1 MGGLEGP
8 PSPPPLGA
16 SRGTRDAPRS
26 PGVQFSERQHSCT
39 LARVERACDRRP
51 VLGYTRRQLVI
62 VISLAAGGAAG
73 LAIDHWRHANP
84 DVVAYLETL
93 DRAPATVGE
102 PVTRRLSARAQDA
115 QDAPHASAPAPARG
129 ARGPA
134 SLARDGGRARPA
146 RADDATPLDV
156 NLASAAQLERLPGVG
171 PALAARIVDVRARE
185 GPFGSVDD
193 LRRVRGV
200 GVATLE
206 RLRPRLV
213 VTTP

>member
-1 MGGLEGP
+1 
-8 PSPPPLGA
+8 
-16 SRGTRDAPRS
+16 
-26 PGVQFSERQHSCT
+26 
-39 LARVERACDRRP
+39 

-62 VISLAAGGAAG
+62 VVSLVAAGAAG
-73 LAIDHWRHANP
+73 LAIDQWRHANP
-84 DVVAYLETL
+84 DVAGYLETL
-93 DRAPATVGE
+93 DRAPAAVRE
-102 PVTRRLSARAQDA
+102 PVAPRLSARA
-115 QDAPHASAPAPARG
+115 QDAPHASAPAPSREARG
-129 ARGPA
+129 SAPSARG
-134 SLARDGGRARPA
+134 GGRARPA

-156 NLASAAQLERLPGVG
+156 NLASAAELERLPGVG

-213 VTTP
+213 VNTP

>member
-1 MGGLEGP
+1 
-8 PSPPPLGA
+8 
-16 SRGTRDAPRS
+16 
-26 PGVQFSERQHSCT
+26 VF
-39 LARVERACDRRP
+39 
-51 VLGYTRRQLVI
+51 GYTRRQLVI
-62 VISLAAGGAAG
+62 VVSLVAGGAVG

-93 DRAPATVGE
+93 DRAPATARE
-102 PVTRRLSARAQDA
+102 PVVPRLSARAQDS
-115 QDAPHASAPAPARG
+115 PHASTPAPSREL
-129 ARGPA
+129 RGPA
-134 SLARDGGRARPA
+134 PPGRHGGRARPA

-156 NLASAAQLERLPGVG
+156 NLASAAELERLPGVG

-200 GVATLE
+200 GGATLE
-206 RLRPRLV
+206 RLRPRLI